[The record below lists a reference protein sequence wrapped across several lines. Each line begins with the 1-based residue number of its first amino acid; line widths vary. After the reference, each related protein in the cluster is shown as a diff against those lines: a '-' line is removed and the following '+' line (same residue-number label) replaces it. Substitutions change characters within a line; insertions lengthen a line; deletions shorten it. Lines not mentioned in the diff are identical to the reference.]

1 MFTFPAAL
9 YPRPKDL
16 KIAALNNKLCN
27 INYSSHKSSNS
38 ILAKH
43 TFTTIPGSASLLLP
57 CSPVP
62 KTGFAGSL
70 HRQLSH
76 KCYVPHVCARLAS
89 HRSCFHMLPPL
100 LRWMLWLLP
109 YESHGEK
116 KKKESGEARDFK
128 AIILSPVCPLRHI
141 THKPHVANSHDSS
154 RSTRLDYVITTFQ
167 AVHPFRHIHRFL
179 HCPSGSPPGK
189 VRGWNR
195 YQTSSTLVLQTWGST
210 D

>member
-1 MFTFPAAL
+1 MRACSSLVRLFL
-9 YPRPKDL
+9 RQDL
-16 KIAALNNKLCN
+16 QGPCTG
-27 INYSSHKSSNS
+27 SSHTSVTCLMYVHDWQVTDHVSTCCH
-38 ILAKH
+38 LY
-43 TFTTIPGSASLLLP
+43 SAECFGYFPTSLM
-57 CSPVP
+57 
-62 KTGFAGSL
+62 G
-70 HRQLSH
+70 
-76 KCYVPHVCARLAS
+76 
-89 HRSCFHMLPPL
+89 
-100 LRWMLWLLP
+100 
-109 YESHGEK
+109 K

-195 YQTSSTLVLQTWGST
+195 YQTSSTLVLQT
-210 D
+210 

>member
-1 MFTFPAAL
+1 MFTFPTAL

-116 KKKESGEARDFK
+116 KKRIRRSQGLQSNNSLPCVPIKTYYTQATRCQQPWQQPFNASG
-128 AIILSPVCPLRHI
+128 LRH
-141 THKPHVANSHDSS
+141 H
-154 RSTRLDYVITTFQ
+154 
-167 AVHPFRHIHRFL
+167 HI
-179 HCPSGSPPGK
+179 PGCAP
-189 VRGWNR
+189 
-195 YQTSSTLVLQTWGST
+195 L
-210 D
+210 